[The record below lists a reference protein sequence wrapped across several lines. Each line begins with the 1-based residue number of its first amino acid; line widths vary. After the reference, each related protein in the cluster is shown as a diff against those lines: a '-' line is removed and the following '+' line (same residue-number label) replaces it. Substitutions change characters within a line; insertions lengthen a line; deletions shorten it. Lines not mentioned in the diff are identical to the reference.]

1 MNRRIYP
8 HRLSL
13 ALAGLVATGLACSL
27 TGAATQAPTAT
38 APAASPTTATLPTE
52 SETATVTLTPLEQSS
67 PTPAATES
75 PAGEEIVLSATGG
88 NLNIRRGPGPA
99 YDVVGF
105 LLNGQTSPA
114 SGRNDPASWVYV
126 AIPDKPG
133 ALGWV
138 SVDSRYVS
146 LAPTAAAVQ
155 SLPVLSVDP
164 PKPANLRNCTFHP
177 MEVDPGGLV
186 LKPQT
191 DAPANRQQ
199 VKSRS
204 LHRPRSKRRQCRGA
218 HCQPQG
224 RSDEGHHNRRP
235 GQPLRLSLNPSEPT
249 ARRADSRCGP
259 LTV

>member
-1 MNRRIYP
+1 MNLRLHP

-13 ALAGLVATGLACSL
+13 ALAGMVATGLACSL
-27 TGAATQAPTAT
+27 TGAATQAPKAT

-52 SETATVTLTPLEQSS
+52 SEPETVTLAPLEQSS
-67 PTPAATES
+67 PTPAVTET

-138 SVDSRYVS
+138 SVDSRFVS
-146 LAPTAAAVQ
+146 LAPTAATVQ

-164 PKPANLRNCTFHP
+164 PKPAYLRNCTFHP
-177 MEVDPGGLV
+177 MAVDPGGFIV
-186 LKPQT
+186 KPQV
-191 DAPANRQQ
+191 DAPDNLQQ
-199 VKSRS
+199 VNPGTYTALDQSVADAEARTVS
-204 LHRPRSKRRQCRGA
+204 LK
-218 HCQPQG
+218 
-224 RSDEGHHNRRP
+224 EGQTKDITTDGLDNTYACP
-235 GQPLRLSLNPSEPT
+235 
-249 ARRADSRCGP
+249 
-259 LTV
+259 